1 MAKCRIVTSVLAKKH
16 LEQIYKSGRTSD
28 IKKIELLFLE
38 LSEEPR
44 KGTGKP
50 ERLKNYEGEIWS
62 RRINQKDRLVY
73 EIFEEEILVNIIRA
87 LGHYEDK

>member
-1 MAKCRIVTSVLAKKH
+1 MAKYRIVTSVLAKKH
-16 LEQIYKSGRTSD
+16 LEQIYKSGRASD

-50 ERLKNYEGEIWS
+50 ER
-62 RRINQKDRLVY
+62 
-73 EIFEEEILVNIIRA
+73 F
-87 LGHYEDK
+87 

>member
-1 MAKCRIVTSVLAKKH
+1 MAKYRIVTSVLAKKH

-50 ERLKNYEGEIWS
+50 
-62 RRINQKDRLVY
+62 
-73 EIFEEEILVNIIRA
+73 
-87 LGHYEDK
+87 

>member
-1 MAKCRIVTSVLAKKH
+1 MAKYRIITSVLAKKH
-16 LEQIYKSGRTSD
+16 LEQIYKSGRASD

-44 KGTGKP
+44 NGTGKP
-50 ERLKNYEGEIWS
+50 ERLKNFEGEIWS

-73 EIFEEEILVNIIRA
+73 EIFEDEILVNIIRA

>member
-1 MAKCRIVTSVLAKKH
+1 MAKYRIVTSVLAKKH
-16 LEQIYKSGRTSD
+16 LEQIYKSGRASD

-50 ERLKNYEGEIWS
+50 ERFKNLLQELVVSCRFLVVGFF
-62 RRINQKDRLVY
+62 RLFAINRQL
-73 EIFEEEILVNIIRA
+73 
-87 LGHYEDK
+87 